1 MSFSPFVFRKYTT
14 CQWIFAIIDK
24 IFRKDREKT
33 DNMDGMSPTLS
44 PKTVENNREQDKTN
58 KNRKTAYVTENKN
71 K

>member
-1 MSFSPFVFRKYTT
+1 
-14 CQWIFAIIDK
+14 
-24 IFRKDREKT
+24 
-33 DNMDGMSPTLS
+33 MDGMSPTLS

>member
-1 MSFSPFVFRKYTT
+1 
-14 CQWIFAIIDK
+14 
-24 IFRKDREKT
+24 
-33 DNMDGMSPTLS
+33 MDGMSPILS